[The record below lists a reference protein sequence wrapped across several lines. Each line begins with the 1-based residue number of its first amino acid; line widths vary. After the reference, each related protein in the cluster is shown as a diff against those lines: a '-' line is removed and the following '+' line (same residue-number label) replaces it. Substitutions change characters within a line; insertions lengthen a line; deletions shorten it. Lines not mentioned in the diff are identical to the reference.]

1 MADDLPLVSDRASN
15 GFQVGEVIDLASL
28 ETRYLDW
35 AKTKFGKDLAGL
47 AQALGVS
54 QRTLYRKISG

>member
-1 MADDLPLVSDRASN
+1 VIDSASN
-15 GFQVGEVIDLASL
+15 GFQVGEVIALASL